1 MSWYPRWK
9 PCCRCFRLGGGGAVR
24 YRGGAA
30 FGGVLPQLGAQR
42 LQLGQH
48 FGALAALLGDLV
60 LLRLQLGHLL
70 ALIATEQANRLHRL
84 GQDQQGEGDEDA
96 EYVAG
101 GGFEEVEEL
110 AHAGQMPG
118 SNRYSFGMMTA
129 CLLLW
134 RRVGTARW
142 GI

>member
-30 FGGVLPQLGAQR
+30 FGGVLPQLGAQ
-42 LQLGQH
+42 
-48 FGALAALLGDLV
+48 
-60 LLRLQLGHLL
+60 RLQLGHLL